1 VPPGE
6 KYGTKG
12 IREIMTPHLEAV
24 AFSTTRNNQIPL
36 SDRVILALDVETVQ
50 EAEKVVQE
58 VGSLV
63 TFYKIG
69 LQLQFNGGLTYA
81 KKLIDEGKKVFLD
94 SKIFDISNT
103 IEKTVENISRM
114 GVHFLTV
121 HGDKQVIEAAAKAKR
136 NQLKVLAVTFLT
148 SLDQNDLR
156 DMHIDLSVEEFVRF
170 RAQLAISAGA
180 DGVIASGQE
189 TAMIRALAGRGRLTI
204 VTPGVR
210 PKGTAAN
217 DQRRT
222 ATPKEAI
229 EAGADYLV
237 VGRPVLN
244 AQPKSRMLEK
254 IFSEVEEA
262 TSGRHA
268 AA

>member
-1 VPPGE
+1 
-6 KYGTKG
+6 
-12 IREIMTPHLEAV
+12 MSPHLEAV
-24 AFSTTRNNQIPL
+24 AFSTTHSREIAL
-36 SDRVILALDVETVQ
+36 ADRVILALDVETVP

-69 LQLQFNGGLTYA
+69 LQLQFNGGLSYA
-81 KKLIDEGKKVFLD
+81 KKLIDDGKKVFLD

-156 DMHIDLSVEEFVRF
+156 DMHIDLSVEDFVRF

-180 DGVIASGQE
+180 DGVIASGHE
-189 TAMIRALAGRGRLTI
+189 ATMIRALANQRTLTI
-204 VTPGVR
+204 VTPGIR
-210 PKGTAAN
+210 PRGTSVN

-222 ATPKEAI
+222 VTPKEAI
-229 EAGADYLV
+229 NAGADYLV

-244 AQPKSRMLEK
+244 APSKTRMLES

-262 TSGRHA
+262 TNTRHA

>member
-1 VPPGE
+1 
-6 KYGTKG
+6 
-12 IREIMTPHLEAV
+12 MSPHLEAV
-24 AFSTTRNNQIPL
+24 FSATRRQQIPL
-36 SDRVILALDVETVQ
+36 TDRVILALDVETVQ
-50 EAEKVVQE
+50 EAEQVVQE

-69 LQLQFNGGLTYA
+69 LQLQFNGGLLYA
-81 KKLIDEGKKVFLD
+81 KRLIDEGKKVFLD

-156 DMHIDLSVEEFVRF
+156 DMHIDLSVEDFVKF

-189 TAMIRALAGRGRLTI
+189 AAMIRDIANGRELTI
-204 VTPGVR
+204 VTPGIR
-210 PKGTAAN
+210 PRGAAVN

-222 ATPKEAI
+222 VTPKQAI

-237 VGRPVLN
+237 VGRQVLN
-244 AQPKSRMLEK
+244 AGSKTQMLEK
-254 IFSEVEEA
+254 IFSEVEAA
-262 TSGRHA
+262 TGARHVA
-268 AA
+268 A